1 MSALPAR
8 LLNLALVA
16 FTVAQVAG
24 ALGALF
30 FGRKLQWLWFALA
43 VMTFSDN
50 VVKVALF
57 RETDG
62 LRSLASLA
70 AGLLAALVAIAIHR
84 RFTGI
89 VIAVGGFL
97 AAALGAV
104 QMLGPL
110 LNPAPEWFVFTILIA
125 AGIAG
130 AVWTRTN
137 QATATIVLSA
147 FIGGGVLGDML
158 VDAMGIDESGRF
170 QVHVVLAL
178 IGIAFQ
184 FWQERRDRRSQTAPA
199 GGGTA

>member
-16 FTVAQVAG
+16 FTAAQVAG

-137 QATATIVLSA
+137 RPRPRSCSRPSSA
-147 FIGGGVLGDML
+147 AGCWAICSSTPWASM
-158 VDAMGIDESGRF
+158 S
-170 QVHVVLAL
+170 
-178 IGIAFQ
+178 
-184 FWQERRDRRSQTAPA
+184 PA
-199 GGGTA
+199 GSRCTSSWR